1 MTFQTVNFNENH
13 LLTVMHNLLS
23 ALKFLHSANVLHRDI
38 KPSNILVDERGQIR
52 ICDLGLAR
60 SLPLN
65 CLGESSGNS
74 IRVRNAVIRRKRQGQ
89 VNEAKLR
96 DQITGILDKRRPQA
110 RTKKRSLT
118 VHIGTRWYRAPEVV
132 LLEKQYDFA
141 SDIWSLG
148 CTLAELARAV
158 SSKKETAG
166 DGPNAA
172 TNRLFALF
180 PGDSCAPMSP
190 TDHTLT
196 GSALSKSDML
206 KLILQA

>member
-1 MTFQTVNFNENH
+1 MFIHTVNFGESH
-13 LLTVMHNLLS
+13 LLAVMYNLLS

-38 KPSNILVDERGQIR
+38 KPSNILVDERCQIR
-52 ICDLGLAR
+52 ICDFGLAR

-89 VNEAKLR
+89 VDEAKLR
-96 DQITGILDKRRPQA
+96 DQITAILDKRRPQT

-158 SSKKETAG
+158 SGKKDMHTAG
-166 DGPNAA
+166 DEPNAA
-172 TNRLFALF
+172 T
-180 PGDSCAPMSP
+180 G
-190 TDHTLT
+190 
-196 GSALSKSDML
+196 
-206 KLILQA
+206 